1 MRHFFHFLSKHS
13 KINHFGVEKSEIC
26 FVLLFIN
33 VWEDFILKP
42 FPAKKRKD
50 YDSFIVFTF
59 LCHFFSL
66 KRPWSRGKKTFRSLF
81 FLFLTNFC
89 KNSFLSFLLNWFI
102 FPFNSLFSSL
112 SLPFFSVSSF
122 LSLPYH
128 HKNPISFPFSFFA
141 LLSYSSIFLI
151 SSTNPSHFYH
161 SSSYFFFVHLF
172 FIFISFSVFL
182 LFNFLVFF
190 ILNYFSFLFLFL

>member
-13 KINHFGVEKSEIC
+13 KINHFGVEISEFC
-26 FVLLFIN
+26 FVLLFMN

-59 LCHFFSL
+59 LWQFFFL
-66 KRPWSRGKKTFRSLF
+66 WKGLEAGKKTFRTF
-81 FLFLTNFC
+81 FLTNFC
-89 KNSFLSFLLNWFI
+89 KNSFLSLLLNWFI
-102 FPFNSLFSSL
+102 FPFNFLFSSL

-122 LSLPYH
+122 LSLCYH
-128 HKNPISFPFSFFA
+128 CKNPISFPFYFLA
-141 LLSYSSIFLI
+141 LFSYSSIFLI

-161 SSSYFFFVHLF
+161 SPSYFFFVHLF

-182 LFNFLVFF
+182 LFIFLAFF
-190 ILNYFSFLFLFL
+190 ILNYFSFLFLFLSS